1 MPRAEASRPQV
12 VSGQVAKMASTMQV
26 LNEAVVA
33 CSAAAAGVAREPP
46 SAPPEEG
53 VALQGLVL
61 VLGVTA
67 S

>member
-1 MPRAEASRPQV
+1 MPRVESSWPQV
-12 VSGQVAKMASTMQV
+12 ASGQVANMASTMQV
-26 LNEAVVA
+26 MNGTVVA
-33 CSAAAAGVAREPP
+33 CSAAAAGAAWVQPP
-46 SAPPEEG
+46 APPEEG

>member
-1 MPRAEASRPQV
+1 MEVTQPQV

-26 LNEAVVA
+26 LNETMVA
-33 CSAAAAGVAREPP
+33 CSAAAAGTAREPP
-46 SAPPEEG
+46 PGPPQEG

-67 S
+67 W